1 MENLYHIGY
10 SEKGV
15 LLQRSVRRPRRGGEG
30 VFMAKHSVNTTYLV
44 EDQENNTY
52 HYKNNGK
59 AVLRFF
65 FNGFRKGEKDGQ

>member
-1 MENLYHIGY
+1 
-10 SEKGV
+10 
-15 LLQRSVRRPRRGGEG
+15 
-30 VFMAKHSVNTTYLV
+30 MAKHSVNTTYLV